1 MGKQFLMI
9 PNTTRSGSGTMLAP
23 MKDLGAM
30 IGPAT
35 STGQGTLRGEGITC
49 RTSRTEMCLL
59 GRVTMPRHLHLAK
72 TKCHP
77 VMALRTMLRATCLRL
92 HHHLRQVV
100 ARQTTS
106 KVVLLATHRWAITLV
121 VPLATS
127 QVVLLATKADLLGIK
142 VVTKVTKVTQAQVT
156 KVASLATKV
165 ARQVTLAIHHHPL
178 TREATPTHLL
188 HTKVVAILAM
198 VVAAQATKAKE
209 ATRTTN
215 EHDHVRI
222 QAPLFQST
230 LLEEMVCSSINQTL
244 VAV

>member
-9 PNTTRSGSGTMLAP
+9 PNITRSGSGTMLVP
-23 MKDLGAM
+23 MIEIGAM

-59 GRVTMPRHLHLAK
+59 GRVTMPHHLHLAK
-72 TKCHP
+72 TKCHA

-92 HHHLRQVV
+92 HRHLMQVV
-100 ARQTTS
+100 ACQTTS
-106 KVVLLATHRWAITLV
+106 KVA
-121 VPLATS
+121 
-127 QVVLLATKADLLGIK
+127 LLATKADLLGIK
-142 VVTKVTKVTQAQVT
+142 AVTKVTKGTQAQLT
-156 KVASLATKV
+156 KVATPTHLLHTKV
-165 ARQVTLAIHHHPL
+165 MATHHHHPL

-215 EHDHVRI
+215 EHDHVCM

-230 LLEEMVCSSINQTL
+230 LLEEMVCGSIKQTL

>member
-9 PNTTRSGSGTMLAP
+9 PNTTRSGSGTMLVP
-23 MKDLGAM
+23 MIEIGAM

-49 RTSRTEMCLL
+49 KTSRTEMCLL

-72 TKCHP
+72 TKCHA

-92 HHHLRQVV
+92 HRHLMQVV

-142 VVTKVTKVTQAQVT
+142 AVTKVTKGTQAQLT
-156 KVASLATKV
+156 KV
-165 ARQVTLAIHHHPL
+165 
-178 TREATPTHLL
+178 ATPTHLL
-188 HTKVVAILAM
+188 HTKVM
-198 VVAAQATKAKE
+198 ATHHHPPPYQGG
-209 ATRTTN
+209 N
-215 EHDHVRI
+215 PN
-222 QAPLFQST
+222 APPPYQGGGNPGYGGGGPGYPGQGGNS
-230 LLEEMVCSSINQTL
+230 NYQ
-244 VAV
+244 